1 MERNWDLSERT
12 DGRLYTK
19 NDMVKAGCNDCK
31 GCSACCHGMGESI
44 VLDPYDIYR
53 MVSGL
58 HVTMEELMAQSVE
71 LHVVD
76 GVILP
81 NLKMQGT
88 EEACGYL
95 DTQGRCTIHA
105 FRPGICRLFPL
116 GRLYEEDGFRYFL
129 QVHECKAQQKTK
141 VKIKQWLDTPDL
153 SRYEAFILEWHDFLK
168 EYQTQIKKVCC
179 RERSSGS
186 RTFGFLLYSIS
197 HHISRIRISTGSLR
211 HERHCFRRG
220 ERLI

>member
-1 MERNWDLSERT
+1 MERNWDMAERT

-19 NDMVKAGCNDCK
+19 NDMVKVGCNDCQ

-53 MVSGL
+53 MSVGL
-58 HVTMEELMAQSVE
+58 HVKMEELMAQSVE
-71 LHVVD
+71 LQVVD

-81 NLKMQGT
+81 NLKMQGA
-88 EEACGYL
+88 EETCGYL
-95 DTQGRCTIHA
+95 NEQGRCTIHA

-129 QVHECKAQQKTK
+129 QVHECQAQHKTK

-153 SRYEAFILEWHDFLK
+153 SRYEAFILEWHNFLK
-168 EYQTQIKKVCC
+168 EYQTQIKK
-179 RERSSGS
+179 G
-186 RTFGFLLYSIS
+186 LLQGEELRQQNL
-197 HHISRIRISTGSLR
+197 RILNIFYFAPYQPDQDFYRQFEARKAGMKL
-211 HERHCFRRG
+211 G
-220 ERLI
+220 

>member
-19 NDMVKAGCNDCK
+19 NDMVKVGCNDCK

-53 MVSGL
+53 MASGL

-81 NLKMQGT
+81 NLKMQGA

-95 DTQGRCTIHA
+95 DEQGRCTIHA

-129 QVHECKAQQKTK
+129 QVHECQAQQKTK

-153 SRYEAFILEWHDFLK
+153 NQYETFILEWHDFLK
-168 EYQTQIKKVCC
+168 EYQTQIKK
-179 RERSSGS
+179 G
-186 RTFGFLLYSIS
+186 LLQGEELRQQNL
-197 HHISRIRISTGSLR
+197 RILTVFYFTPYQPDQDFYRQFKARKAL
-211 HERHCFRRG
+211 F
-220 ERLI
+220 